1 MNKLKLLVIMTMIG
15 LVISGCSAD
24 EEKISTK
31 DKEKITINSNYINLT
46 MVKPET
52 INPITNKDKSVGYI
66 LNLIYDGLFTVDENY
81 NVTPQLVK
89 EYGIS
94 QDGMSIGIKLNDA
107 KWHNDKP
114 VTSYDVKYTVDLIRS
129 NSNSPYNVLVS
140 NISSISIKSNKE
152 FTINFKDKYAFSID
166 TLIFPIVSK
175 DTLGSLSKNNI
186 NQEKYNLIGNGAYKI
201 EKYGIRE
208 GMILS
213 VNKNYYKELPSY
225 SKDIKV
231 RIVPDEESQVSIV
244 MALDSDISS
253 ISLSDLSKFNQEKQF
268 NLTKY
273 EGRNY
278 ESILFNYNNVIFKDI
293 NFRKAIAH
301 AINKTRILE
310 EGYIRDAKIINFPLN
325 SKSKYYNED
334 VKQLEYNRDKAKEYL
349 SKINVETIKDVNSEK
364 YKNNKNKTKENN
376 NKTKENNKEK
386 DKNEILKELINSLD
400 LKIVVS
406 KTNNERVKT
415 AHFIRE
421 DLKSIGIKSKVV
433 ELEGKELNKAIDNK
447 EYDIAIVG
455 WELSNIPDATSIIR
469 ASGYT
474 DEKLERYIT
483 SLINSTSESQTKDI
497 YKSLQKYVNDNV
509 LFMSLV
515 IRDGYIVTN
524 NRLEGKIFPNEFDVY
539 EGITNLNIK
548 K

>member
-1 MNKLKLLVIMTMIG
+1 MKKLKLLVIMAMIG
-15 LVISGCSAD
+15 LVISGCSAN

-31 DKEKITINSNYINLT
+31 DVKKSNINSNYINLT

-66 LNLIYDGLFTVDENY
+66 LNLIYDGLFTIDENY
-81 NVTPQLVK
+81 NVIPQLVK

-94 QDGMSIGIKLNDA
+94 QDGMSIDITLNDA
-107 KWHNDKP
+107 KWHNYKP
-114 VTSYDVKYTVDLIRS
+114 VTSYDVKYTVDLIQKS
-129 NSNSPYNVLVS
+129 SDSPYNVLVS
-140 NISSISIKSNKE
+140 NISSISIKNNKE

-166 TLIFPIVSK
+166 TLIFPIVSQE
-175 DTLGSLSKNNI
+175 SLESSSKNNI

-231 RIVPDEESQVSIV
+231 GIVPDEEAQVSMV
-244 MALDSDISS
+244 MALDSDINN
-253 ISLSDLSKFNQEKQF
+253 ISLNDLSKFNHEKQF

-273 EGRNY
+273 EGRDY
-278 ESILFNYNNVIFKDI
+278 ESLLFNYNNSIFKDI

-310 EGYIRDAKIINFPLN
+310 EGYIGDAKLINFPLN

-334 VKQLEYNRDKAKEYL
+334 VKQLEYNKEKAKEYL
-349 SKINVETIKDVNSEK
+349 AKINVEISNDINNEQN
-364 YKNNKNKTKENN
+364 KNNKNNKKENE
-376 NKTKENNKEK
+376 ENNKEK
-386 DKNEILKELINSLD
+386 GKNEVLKELINSLD

-406 KTNNERVKT
+406 KSNNERVKA
-415 AHFIRE
+415 AHLIKE
-421 DLKSIGIKSKVV
+421 DLKSIGIKSTIA
-433 ELEGKELNKAIDNK
+433 ELEGEELNKAIDNK

-455 WELSNIPDATSIIR
+455 WELSSVPDATSIIQ

-474 DEKLERYIT
+474 DEKLEGYIT
-483 SLINSTSESQTKDI
+483 SLINSTSQSQTKEI
-497 YKSLQKYVNDNV
+497 YKSLQKYINNNV

-515 IRDGYIVTN
+515 IRDDYIVTN
-524 NRLEGKIFPNEFDVY
+524 NRLEGKILPNDFDVY

>member
-1 MNKLKLLVIMTMIG
+1 MKKLKLLVIMTMIG
-15 LVISGCSAD
+15 LVISGCSAN

-31 DKEKITINSNYINLT
+31 DVKKSNINSNYINLT

-66 LNLIYDGLFTVDENY
+66 LNLIYDGLFTIDENY
-81 NVTPQLVK
+81 NVIPQLVK

-94 QDGMSIGIKLNDA
+94 QDGMSIDITLNDA

-114 VTSYDVKYTVDLIRS
+114 VTSYDVKYTVDLIQKS
-129 NSNSPYNVLVS
+129 SDSPYNVLVS
-140 NISSISIKSNKE
+140 NISSIYIKNNKE
-152 FTINFKDKYAFSID
+152 FTINFKGKYAFSID
-166 TLIFPIVSK
+166 TLIFPIVSQEA
-175 DTLGSLSKNNI
+175 LESSSKNNI

-231 RIVPDEESQVSIV
+231 GIVPDEEAQVSMV
-244 MALDSDISS
+244 MALDSDINN
-253 ISLSDLSKFNQEKQF
+253 ISLNDLSKFNHEKQF

-273 EGRNY
+273 EGRDY
-278 ESILFNYNNVIFKDI
+278 ESLLFNYNNSIFKDI

-310 EGYIRDAKIINFPLN
+310 EGYIGDAKLINFPLN

-334 VKQLEYNRDKAKEYL
+334 VKQLEYNKEKAKEYL
-349 SKINVETIKDVNSEK
+349 AKINLEISNDINNEQN
-364 YKNNKNKTKENN
+364 KNNKNNKKENE
-376 NKTKENNKEK
+376 ENNKEK
-386 DKNEILKELINSLD
+386 GKNEVLKELINSLD

-406 KTNNERVKT
+406 KSNNERIKA
-415 AHFIRE
+415 AHLIKE
-421 DLKSIGIKSKVV
+421 DLKSIGIKSTIA
-433 ELEGKELNKAIDNK
+433 ELEGEELNKAIDNK

-455 WELSNIPDATSIIR
+455 WELSSVPDATSIIQ

-474 DEKLERYIT
+474 DEKLEGYIT
-483 SLINSTSESQTKDI
+483 SLINSTSQAQTKEI
-497 YKSLQKYVNDNV
+497 YKSLQKYINNNV

-515 IRDGYIVTN
+515 IRDDYIVTN
-524 NRLEGKIFPNEFDVY
+524 NRLEGKILPNDFDVY

>member
-15 LVISGCSAD
+15 LGISGCSPN

-31 DKEKITINSNYINLT
+31 DIEKSTINSSYINLT

-52 INPITNKDKSVGYI
+52 INPIINKDKSVGYI
-66 LNLIYDGLFTVDENY
+66 LNLIYDGLFTIDENY
-81 NVTPQLVK
+81 NIIPQLVK

-94 QDGMSIGIKLNDA
+94 QDGMSIDIQLNDA

-114 VTSYDVKYTVDLIRS
+114 ITSYDVKYTVDLIQS
-129 NSNSPYNVLVS
+129 NLDSPYNVLVS
-140 NISSISIKSNKE
+140 NISSIYVKSDKE
-152 FTINFKDKYAFSID
+152 FTINFKDRYAFSID

-175 DTLGSLSKNNI
+175 DILGKLNKNDI
-186 NQEKYNLIGNGAYKI
+186 SQDKYNLIGSGAYKI
-201 EKYGIRE
+201 EKYGARE

-213 VNKNYYKELPSY
+213 VNKNYYKELPHY

-231 RIVPDEESQVSIV
+231 GIVPDEEAQVSMV
-244 MALDSDISS
+244 MALDSDINN
-253 ISLSDLSKFNQEKQF
+253 IELSDLSKFNNEKQF

-273 EGRNY
+273 EGRDY
-278 ESILFNYNNVIFKDI
+278 ESILFNYNNIIFKDI

-310 EGYIRDAKIINFPLN
+310 EGYIGDAKLINFPLN

-334 VKQLEYNRDKAKEYL
+334 VKQLEYNKDKAKEYL
-349 SKINVETIKDVNSEK
+349 TKINVENINDINSEHNK
-364 YKNNKNKTKENN
+364 KSKNNENKTEEN
-376 NKTKENNKEK
+376 KKEK
-386 DKNEILKELINSLD
+386 DKNEMLKELFNSLD

-415 AHFIRE
+415 AHLIKE
-421 DLKSIGIKSKVV
+421 DLKSIGIKSTVA
-433 ELEGKELNKAIDNK
+433 ELEGEELNKAIDNK
-447 EYDIAIVG
+447 EYDVAIVG
-455 WELSNIPDATSIIR
+455 WELSNIPDATSIIK

-474 DEKLERYIT
+474 DEKLEGYIT
-483 SLINSTSESQTKDI
+483 SLINSTSQSQTKEI
-497 YKSLQKYVNDNV
+497 YKSLQNYVNNNV

-515 IRDGYIVTN
+515 IRDDYIVTN
-524 NRLEGKIFPNEFDVY
+524 NRLEGKILPNDFDVY
-539 EGITNLNIK
+539 EGIINLNIK
-548 K
+548 NMD

>member
-1 MNKLKLLVIMTMIG
+1 MKKLNLLVIMTMIG

-31 DKEKITINSNYINLT
+31 DTEKSPINSNYINLT

-66 LNLIYDGLFTVDENY
+66 LNLIYDGLFTIDENY
-81 NVTPQLVK
+81 NVIPQLVK

-94 QDGMSIGIKLNDA
+94 QDGMSIDINLNDA

-114 VTSYDVKYTVDLIRS
+114 VTSYDVKYTIDLIQS
-129 NSNSPYNVLVS
+129 NSDSPYNVLVS
-140 NISSISIKSNKE
+140 NISSIYVKNDKE
-152 FTINFKDKYAFSID
+152 FTINFKNKYAFSID
-166 TLIFPIVSK
+166 TLIFPIVSE
-175 DTLGSLSKNNI
+175 DILKNLNKNDI
-186 NQEKYNLIGNGAYKI
+186 NEEKYNLIGNGAYKI

-231 RIVPDEESQVSIV
+231 GIVPDEEAQVSMV
-244 MALDSDISS
+244 MALDSDINN
-253 ISLSDLSKFNQEKQF
+253 IELSDLSKFNHEKQF

-273 EGRNY
+273 EGRDY
-278 ESILFNYNNVIFKDI
+278 ESILFNYNNIIFKDI

-301 AINKTRILE
+301 AINKTKILE
-310 EGYIRDAKIINFPLN
+310 EGYIGDAKLINFPLN

-334 VKQLEYNRDKAKEYL
+334 AKQLEYNKDKAKEYL
-349 SKINVETIKDVNSEK
+349 TKINEQTISDLNSEQN
-364 YKNNKNKTKENN
+364 KNNKNNKKKTEENN
-376 NKTKENNKEK
+376 EEK

-415 AHFIRE
+415 AHLIRE
-421 DLKSIGIKSKVV
+421 DLKSIGIKSTVV
-433 ELEGKELNKAIDNK
+433 ELEEEALDKAIDNK

-455 WELSNIPDATSIIR
+455 WELSNIPDATSIIQ

-474 DEKLERYIT
+474 DEKLEGYIT
-483 SLINSTSESQTKDI
+483 SLINSTSQSQTKDI
-497 YKSLQKYVNDNV
+497 YKSLQKYVNNNV

-515 IRDGYIVTN
+515 IRDDYIVTN
-524 NRLEGKIFPNEFDVY
+524 NRLEGKILPNDFDVY

>member
-1 MNKLKLLVIMTMIG
+1 MKKLKLLVIMTMIG
-15 LVISGCSAD
+15 LVISGCSAN

-31 DKEKITINSNYINLT
+31 DVKKSNINSNYINLT

-66 LNLIYDGLFTVDENY
+66 LNLIYDGLFTIDENY
-81 NVTPQLVK
+81 NVIPQLVK

-94 QDGMSIGIKLNDA
+94 QDGMSIDITLNDA

-114 VTSYDVKYTVDLIRS
+114 VTSYDVKYTVDLIQKS
-129 NSNSPYNVLVS
+129 SDSPYNVLVS
-140 NISSISIKSNKE
+140 NISSIYIKNNKE
-152 FTINFKDKYAFSID
+152 FTINFKGKYAFSID
-166 TLIFPIVSK
+166 TLIFPIVSQEA
-175 DTLGSLSKNNI
+175 LESSSKNNI

-231 RIVPDEESQVSIV
+231 GIVPDEEAQVSMV
-244 MALDSDISS
+244 MALDSDINN
-253 ISLSDLSKFNQEKQF
+253 ISLNDLSKFNHEKQF

-273 EGRNY
+273 EGRDY
-278 ESILFNYNNVIFKDI
+278 ESLLFNYNNSIFKDI

-310 EGYIRDAKIINFPLN
+310 EGYIGDAKLINFPLN

-334 VKQLEYNRDKAKEYL
+334 VKQLEYNKEKAKEYL
-349 SKINVETIKDVNSEK
+349 AKINLEISNDINNEQN
-364 YKNNKNKTKENN
+364 KNNKNNKKENE
-376 NKTKENNKEK
+376 ENNKEK
-386 DKNEILKELINSLD
+386 DKNEVLKELINSLD

-406 KTNNERVKT
+406 KSNNERIKA
-415 AHFIRE
+415 AHLIKE
-421 DLKSIGIKSKVV
+421 DLKSIGIKSTIA
-433 ELEGKELNKAIDNK
+433 ELEGEELNKAIDNK

-455 WELSNIPDATSIIR
+455 WELSSVPDATSIIQ

-474 DEKLERYIT
+474 DEKLEGYIT
-483 SLINSTSESQTKDI
+483 SLINSTSQAQTKEI
-497 YKSLQKYVNDNV
+497 YKSLQKYINNNV

-515 IRDGYIVTN
+515 IRDDYIVTN
-524 NRLEGKIFPNEFDVY
+524 NRLEGKILPNDFDVY

>member
-1 MNKLKLLVIMTMIG
+1 MKKLKLLVIMTMIG
-15 LVISGCSAD
+15 LVISGCSSN

-31 DKEKITINSNYINLT
+31 DVKKSNINSNYINLT

-66 LNLIYDGLFTVDENY
+66 LNLIYDGLFTIDENY
-81 NVTPQLVK
+81 NVIPQLVK

-94 QDGMSIGIKLNDA
+94 QDGMSIDITLNDA

-114 VTSYDVKYTVDLIRS
+114 VTSYDVKYTVDLIQKS
-129 NSNSPYNVLVS
+129 SDSPYNVLVS
-140 NISSISIKSNKE
+140 NISSIYIKNNKE
-152 FTINFKDKYAFSID
+152 FTINFKGKYAFSID
-166 TLIFPIVSK
+166 TLIFPIVSQEA
-175 DTLGSLSKNNI
+175 LESSSKNNI

-231 RIVPDEESQVSIV
+231 GIVPDEEAQVSMV
-244 MALDSDISS
+244 MALDSDINN
-253 ISLSDLSKFNQEKQF
+253 ISLNDLSKFNHEKQF

-273 EGRNY
+273 EGRDY
-278 ESILFNYNNVIFKDI
+278 ESLLFNYNNSIFKDI

-310 EGYIRDAKIINFPLN
+310 EGYIGDAKLINFPLN

-334 VKQLEYNRDKAKEYL
+334 VKQLEYNKEKAKEYL
-349 SKINVETIKDVNSEK
+349 AKINVEISNDINNEQN
-364 YKNNKNKTKENN
+364 KNNKNNKKENE
-376 NKTKENNKEK
+376 ENNKEK
-386 DKNEILKELINSLD
+386 DKNEVLKELINSLD

-406 KTNNERVKT
+406 KSNNERIKA
-415 AHFIRE
+415 AHLIKE
-421 DLKSIGIKSKVV
+421 DLKSIGIKSTIA
-433 ELEGKELNKAIDNK
+433 ELEGEELNKAIDNK

-455 WELSNIPDATSIIR
+455 WELSSVPDATSIIQ

-474 DEKLERYIT
+474 DEKLEGYIT
-483 SLINSTSESQTKDI
+483 SLINSTSQAQTKEI
-497 YKSLQKYVNDNV
+497 YKSLQKYINNNV

-515 IRDGYIVTN
+515 IRDDYIVTN
-524 NRLEGKIFPNEFDVY
+524 NRLEGKILPNDFDVY